1 MTAREYLRSVHAPTE
16 RARGWGW
23 LLAAL
28 ACAHALGA
36 PLAVAAQAQSE
47 APPARAGREADDAR
61 ARELYV
67 IGDEFY
73 ANGRYEAAEEAFA
86 EAYRLS
92 GRPLLLFNL
101 ANAQE
106 RSGRWPEAAQNLR
119 RYREHAPAA
128 EHAELD
134 ARLIALERRIEARAV
149 ETRDEPVVVIQHES
163 AELPAAPASSP
174 ERQRQPLAP
183 HLLLLPASGAL
194 ALTTLALALRVRT
207 VRDDVRADCVT
218 TGGQR
223 FCLPEAA
230 GAITRD
236 RRLSVATDL
245 LAVATLTTAALG
257 VWTLVRERR
266 RLDAGPTL
274 QVGVAPTGFRF
285 ALTGA
290 F

>member
-1 MTAREYLRSVHAPTE
+1 MTTTQNAGRVDGRTE
-16 RARGWGW
+16 RARWRVC
-23 LLAAL
+23 LLLVLTSSHVLAAPL
-28 ACAHALGA
+28 HA
-36 PLAVAAQAQSE
+36 AAQAPSE
-47 APPARAGREADDAR
+47 PPAPRAGREADDAR

-119 RYREHAPAA
+119 RYREHAPSE

-134 ARLIALERRIEARAV
+134 ARLIALQRRIEERAAA
-149 ETRDEPVVVIQHES
+149 TRDEPVVVVQHES
-163 AELPAAPASSP
+163 ADLPAARASTRDRP
-174 ERQRQPLAP
+174 RDPVAP
-183 HLLLLPASGAL
+183 HLVLLPASGAL
-194 ALTTLALALRVRT
+194 ALTTLVLALRVRS
-207 VRDDVRADCVT
+207 VRDDVRADCVS

-245 LAVATLTTAALG
+245 WAVATLTTAALG

-266 RLDAGPTL
+266 RADASPTL
-274 QVGVAPTGFRF
+274 QVGVAPTGFQF
-285 ALTGA
+285 ALTGD

>member
-1 MTAREYLRSVHAPTE
+1 MRSAHASTE

-28 ACAHALGA
+28 SCAHALGA
-36 PLAVAAQAQSE
+36 PLAVAAQAPNE

-163 AELPAAPASSP
+163 ADLPNAPASSTD
-174 ERQRQPLAP
+174 RQRQPPAP

-207 VRDDVRADCVT
+207 VREDVRADCVT

-266 RLDAGPTL
+266 RVDAGPTL

>member
-1 MTAREYLRSVHAPTE
+1 MSATAAVSAVAPRTRGARALLVVALTCCPLSVSS
-16 RARGWGW
+16 
-23 LLAAL
+23 LAA
-28 ACAHALGA
+28 
-36 PLAVAAQAQSE
+36 AQPSSGEPQ
-47 APPARAGREADDAR
+47 PTRTGREADDAR

-119 RYREHAPAA
+119 RYREQAPES

-134 ARLIALERRIEARAV
+134 ARLVALERRIEARAV
-149 ETRDEPVVVIQHES
+149 ETRDEPVVVVQHES
-163 AELPAAPASSP
+163 AELPVERAAS
-174 ERQRQPLAP
+174 RDRTRQPVAP
-183 HLLLLPASGAL
+183 HLVLLPASGAL
-194 ALTTLALALRVRT
+194 ALTTFVLALRVRSA
-207 VRDDVRADCVT
+207 RDDVRASCVT

-223 FCLPEAA
+223 FCLPEADT
-230 GAITRD
+230 AITRD
-236 RRLSVATDL
+236 RRLSVLTDV

-257 VWTLVRERR
+257 VWTLVRARR
-266 RLDAGPTL
+266 EADRGTTL

-285 ALTGA
+285 ALTGD

>member
-1 MTAREYLRSVHAPTE
+1 MLALLVLLTGVQGLDAPAPVCAQVESEPRPLRT
-16 RARGWGW
+16 
-23 LLAAL
+23 
-28 ACAHALGA
+28 
-36 PLAVAAQAQSE
+36 
-47 APPARAGREADDAR
+47 GREADDAR

-119 RYREHAPAA
+119 RYREQAPAA

-134 ARLIALERRIEARAV
+134 ARLVALERRIEERAADS
-149 ETRDEPVVVIQHES
+149 RDEPVVVIQHES
-163 AELPAAPASSP
+163 ADLPAIRAA
-174 ERQRQPLAP
+174 ERERVRHPLPP
-183 HLLLLPASGAL
+183 HSVLLPASGAL
-194 ALTTLALALRVRT
+194 ALTTLALALRVRS
-207 VRDDVRADCVT
+207 VRDDVRAACVSS
-218 TGGQR
+218 GGQR

-230 GAITRD
+230 GAIRRD

-245 LAVATLTTAALG
+245 LAVAALTTAALG
-257 VWTLVRERR
+257 VWTLVRDRR
-266 RLDAGPTL
+266 HADADATL
-274 QVGVAPTGFRF
+274 QVGVARTGFQ
-285 ALTGA
+285 LTLSGG

>member
-1 MTAREYLRSVHAPTE
+1 MTATSRACG
-16 RARGWGW
+16 ARGWTERGRTW
-23 LLAAL
+23 TLVAAL
-28 ACAHALGA
+28 VCGQTLGA
-36 PLAVAAQAQSE
+36 QQQVAAQAPSE
-47 APPARAGREADDAR
+47 PAPTRTGREADDAR

-106 RSGRWPEAAQNLR
+106 RSGRWPEAVQSLR
-119 RYREHAPAA
+119 RYREQAPPA

-134 ARLIALERRIEARAV
+134 ARLLALERRIEARAD

-163 AELPAAPASSP
+163 ADLPVAPESARDRP
-174 ERQRQPLAP
+174 REPLAP
-183 HLLLLPASGAL
+183 HVVLLPASGAL
-194 ALTTLALALRVRT
+194 AITTLALALRVRT
-207 VRDDVRADCVT
+207 VREDVRADCVRA
-218 TGGQR
+218 GGQR
-223 FCLPEAA
+223 FCLPEAE
-230 GAITRD
+230 GAIRRD

-245 LAVATLTTAALG
+245 VAVAALTTAALG

-266 RLDAGPTL
+266 RADAAPTL
-274 QVGVAPTGFRF
+274 RVGVAPSGFLF
-285 ALTGA
+285 ALTGD

>member
-1 MTAREYLRSVHAPTE
+1 MTRVRSTVRAVVAPGG
-16 RARGWGW
+16 AVP
-23 LLAAL
+23 LVLALTCLHAL
-28 ACAHALGA
+28 AVPVFAR
-36 PLAVAAQAQSE
+36 AQAPAE
-47 APPARAGREADDAR
+47 PPAGQEADDAR

-106 RSGRWPEAAQNLR
+106 RSGRWPEAAENLR
-119 RYREHAPAA
+119 RYREHAPES
-128 EHAELD
+128 EHAALD
-134 ARLIALERRIEARAV
+134 ARLSALQRRIDERAA
-149 ETRDEPVVVIQHES
+149 ESRDEPVVVIQHES
-163 AELPAAPASSP
+163 AELPAVRVADAQSP
-174 ERQRQPLAP
+174 REPLSP
-183 HLLLLPASGAL
+183 HWVLLPASGAL
-194 ALTTLALALRVRT
+194 ALTTLTLALRVHS
-207 VRDDVRADCVT
+207 VRDDVRAACVSS
-218 TGGQR
+218 GGQR
-223 FCLPEAA
+223 FCSPEAA

-245 LAVATLTTAALG
+245 LAVASLTAAALG
-257 VWTLVRERR
+257 VWTLVRHQRR
-266 RLDAGPTL
+266 ADASPTL
-274 QVGVAPTGFRF
+274 QVGVAPGSFRL